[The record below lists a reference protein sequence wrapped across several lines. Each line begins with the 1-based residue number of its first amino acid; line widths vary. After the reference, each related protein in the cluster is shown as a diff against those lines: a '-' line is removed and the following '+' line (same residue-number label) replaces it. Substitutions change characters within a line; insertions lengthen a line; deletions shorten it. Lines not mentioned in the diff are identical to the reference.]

1 MPSNENGKIIKQV
14 KIGKKKVV
22 IVFDDASK
30 LEISPNTFTEYNLYP
45 KKPLSDKTIKEI
57 KKRDSFDKYYQYALN
72 TVSMKDI
79 SEKALREKL
88 VKKGAKQ
95 SDINEIIKSLRR
107 YNLIN
112 EADIVK
118 DYLEYAEYKLYGEN
132 RIKDEL
138 YKKGVDKKYID
149 EIRFDDSR
157 ELEKAKS
164 LMKKS
169 ERKYESSSYQDKKRH
184 LYDLLLRY
192 GYDMNIA
199 SSAVDSLNSF
209 DKKSELTN
217 LKKEYK
223 KIYDRYKNKYEGHE
237 LTEKVVNYLLRKG
250 YRYADINNIK
260 GDK

>member
-72 TVSMKDI
+72 TVSLKDI

-112 EADIVK
+112 EEDIVK
-118 DYLEYAEYKLYGEN
+118 DYELKIEN
-132 RIKDEL
+132 I
-138 YKKGVDKKYID
+138 
-149 EIRFDDSR
+149 
-157 ELEKAKS
+157 
-164 LMKKS
+164 M
-169 ERKYESSSYQDKKRH
+169 
-184 LYDLLLRY
+184 
-192 GYDMNIA
+192 
-199 SSAVDSLNSF
+199 
-209 DKKSELTN
+209 T
-217 LKKEYK
+217 
-223 KIYDRYKNKYEGHE
+223 
-237 LTEKVVNYLLRKG
+237 
-250 YRYADINNIK
+250 NNILQ
-260 GDK
+260 